1 LISIY
6 NQVYQQM
13 MEEYEDALLAIEA
26 EKRLNQKVKYT
37 SHESLMKKLGLTE
50 SDLDDVEVSLE

>member
-1 LISIY
+1 
-6 NQVYQQM
+6 M

-26 EKRLNQKVKYT
+26 EKRLNQKVKYP

>member
-1 LISIY
+1 
-6 NQVYQQM
+6 M

-37 SHESLMKKLGLTE
+37 SHESLMKKLGLGLTPKFGQN
-50 SDLDDVEVSLE
+50 LN